1 MSDEQLFGVGHDD
14 LGFHSQRH
22 NNFTQDHEVTLG
34 APAASRHMYLS
45 TPPTTASTSTSISMY
60 YDMNSTQ
67 LGYETSVRQG
77 NSSTM
82 VAYGQHHQQQVPV
95 RHPTPPKKSINRY
108 TNNVT
113 ENESN
118 STIQSLDEFAKT
130 ATATAGLFGAT
141 PLIGTIAGQVKSP
154 HDDRN
159 NAISSAV
166 TDALSSYVTFN
177 NNTSSGCDGKRKQH
191 SPVTPP
197 SHSTDVRGR
206 SGDDGNEVVLEN
218 PVEED
223 DAVAVVTSD
232 GDRASLVLQKKS
244 VVDDSA
250 PVQHKTTTNPLA
262 SRVNKRRKTV
272 TVANRVMFDDE
283 VPSKLARRADDCD
296 ISDII
301 TRLESVEN
309 VINAFNLRVAGI
321 ENLVLQTKV
330 EFQNYM
336 LTQANNTISNL
347 SGGLPIHQSTPVVI
361 SPINA
366 AAVASSS
373 AASTVENVNV
383 ECPTVAPHATTTT
396 NVPLSVNTVQLV
408 GKCNSEAIKCDL
420 TPGPQ
425 KLMLFRLNSDPTKY
439 RLFRKTPQ
447 LQEDLASYTKV
458 CSIPTNEDNPDKT
471 KKMIKDA
478 ILKRNRDICTP
489 ILEKQYE
496 EATAKMLAEDPKK
509 KPNINKG
516 QQTRQC
522 FNIHGAFTMV
532 GTSLKLITA
541 TEEELKA
548 LAIECGIKSR
558 ETTNSPSAKSRAL
571 GVGGRRKSVAASS
584 RLVYLEESDEEMR
597 TEDKQS

>member
-14 LGFHSQRH
+14 LGFHSERH

-34 APAASRHMYLS
+34 APTASRHMYLS

-60 YDMNSTQ
+60 YDMNTTQ

-82 VAYGQHHQQQVPV
+82 VAYGQHHQQQVAV

-108 TNNVT
+108 TANVT

-154 HDDRN
+154 HDDRS

-177 NNTSSGCDGKRKQH
+177 NNTAGGCDGKRKQP
-191 SPVTPP
+191 SPVTTP
-197 SHSTDVRGR
+197 SHSTDVRGCN
-206 SGDDGNEVVLEN
+206 GDDCNEVILEN
-218 PVEED
+218 TVEED
-223 DAVAVVTSD
+223 VAVVASD
-232 GDRASLVLQKKS
+232 GDHASLLLQKKS
-244 VVDDSA
+244 VGDDSA

-301 TRLESVEN
+301 SRLESVEN

-366 AAVASSS
+366 ATVASSS
-373 AASTVENVNV
+373 AASAVDNVNV
-383 ECPTVAPHATTTT
+383 ECPAVASHATTTT
-396 NVPLSVNTVQLV
+396 NVPMSVNTVQLV

-425 KLMLFRLNSDPTKY
+425 KLMLYRLNSDPTKY

-522 FNIHGAFTMV
+522 FNTHGAFTMV

-548 LAIECGIKSR
+548 LVIECGIKSR
-558 ETTNSPSAKSRAL
+558 ETTNSPTAKSRTTGA
-571 GVGGRRKSVAASS
+571 GGRRKSVAASS

-597 TEDKQS
+597 TEDNQS